1 MPVDK
6 DSDTAMPSDLADELR
21 TYTVLIVEDDIHTAE
36 LLTYTLSSAGFQV
49 FTAANALE
57 AMKKL
62 EIVTV
67 DLIISDVMMPHMDGF
82 AMRERIVGDPVLK
95 DIPFVFLTAKGT
107 SEDQIRGLSSGVD
120 EYVTKPFDPQVLIAR
135 VHAVLRRRENYS
147 RVSRIDTLTGLLTRQ
162 TLEREVERELAR
174 IKRYPAQGTLVFLDI
189 DGFKQVNDVYGH
201 AAGDRA
207 LIQLAEALTNDI
219 RSVDLVGR
227 YGGEEFV
234 LYFPET
240 PESVG
245 IRIVERM
252 MAQFRNLTENEAN
265 GPLTFSA
272 GVAEAPR
279 DGIDFGTLVQHADQ
293 AMYQAKNHGKAQV
306 IPWRAEMA
314 QQSPENAS
322 Q

>member
-1 MPVDK
+1 M
-6 DSDTAMPSDLADELR
+6 SEELPEEPR
-21 TYTVLIVEDDIHTAE
+21 TYTVLIVEDDAHTAE
-36 LLTYTLSSAGFQV
+36 LLSYTLTSAGFQV
-49 FTAANALE
+49 FTAGSAPEAL
-57 AMKKL
+57 KKL

-67 DLIISDVMMPHMDGF
+67 DLIVSDVMMPHLDGF
-82 AMRERIVGDPVLK
+82 AMRELIVNNPVLK
-95 DIPFVFLTAKGT
+95 DVPFVFLTAKGT

-120 EYVTKPFDPQVLIAR
+120 EYITKPFDPQVLTAR
-135 VHAVLRRRENYS
+135 IHAVLRRRENYS
-147 RVSRIDTLTGLLTRQ
+147 RASRIDTLTGLLNRQ

-174 IKRYPAQGTLVFLDI
+174 IKRYPAQGSLVFLDI

-207 LIQLAEALTNDI
+207 LVQLAAALTNDI

-240 PESVG
+240 PEAVG

-252 MAQFRNLTENEAN
+252 MVTFQNLSHNEPS

-272 GVAEAPR
+272 GLAEAPR
-279 DGIDFGTLVQHADQ
+279 DGVEFAQLVERADQ
-293 AMYQAKNHGKAQV
+293 AMYQAKRAGKARV
-306 IPWRAEMA
+306 LPWREAMA
-314 QQSPENAS
+314 TS
-322 Q
+322 

>member
-1 MPVDK
+1 MP
-6 DSDTAMPSDLADELR
+6 AELQEEPR
-21 TYTVLIVEDDIHTAE
+21 TYTVLVVEDDVHTAE
-36 LLTYTLSSAGFQV
+36 LLSYTLSSAGFQV
-49 FTAANALE
+49 FTAASGPDAL
-57 AMKKL
+57 KKL

-67 DLIISDVMMPHMDGF
+67 DLIVSDVMMPHMDGF
-82 AMRERIVGDPVLK
+82 ALRERIVNDPILK

-135 VHAVLRRRENYS
+135 IHAVLRRRENYS
-147 RVSRIDTLTGLLTRQ
+147 RVSRLDPLTGLLNRQ
-162 TLEREVERELAR
+162 TLEREIERELAR
-174 IKRYPAQGTLVFLDI
+174 IKRYPAQGSLVFLDI

-207 LIQLAEALTNDI
+207 LVQLAEALTNDI

-240 PESVG
+240 PEAVG
-245 IRIVERM
+245 VRIVERM
-252 MAQFRNLTENEAN
+252 MAQFRNLTEGESN

-272 GVAEAPR
+272 GVVEAPR
-279 DGIDFGTLVQHADQ
+279 DGVEFGDLVARSDQ
-293 AMYQAKNHGKAQV
+293 AMYQAKRAGKAQV
-306 IPWRAEMA
+306 MPWR
-314 QQSPENAS
+314 ENMTTNVEHLKLPDAAT
-322 Q
+322 